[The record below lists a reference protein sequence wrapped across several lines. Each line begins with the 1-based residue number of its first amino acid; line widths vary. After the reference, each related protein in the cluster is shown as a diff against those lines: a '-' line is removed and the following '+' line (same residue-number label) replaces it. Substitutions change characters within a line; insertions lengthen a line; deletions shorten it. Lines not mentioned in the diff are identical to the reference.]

1 MKCPSC
7 GGETPEARAFCRHCG
22 VALLGGDQA
31 PRIGPYRLEAKLG
44 EGGMGVV
51 YRATDEKLH
60 REVAIKILHPHLLR
74 QQDLM
79 ERFRREARM
88 HARIIHPNIV
98 TLLSLYEDGEHMALV
113 MEMVHGQNLRDYL
126 RQNPRPPLL
135 DVIRITEAICAGLDA
150 AHKLGVVHRDLKPA
164 NVLLATDGA
173 IKLMDF
179 GLAKPERGEEDLT
192 QSGATVGSFRYMAPE
207 QILNQ
212 PVDART
218 DLYALGILMYQMT
231 TGTLPFTASSEGGGE
246 FEIME
251 KQVRQMPEPPH
262 KLNPSLPRAMSE
274 LIMSLLAKDPE
285 DRPASCE
292 VVREALADIARRLE
306 RPQSGGEGSQIGWN
320 RQAGG
325 SRNHVE
331 IARGLLDAW
340 GHSVVR
346 GAKRAAM
353 LAVHRLWARP
363 VDWANRRLWPWASA
377 RLNLPGSLRRRFAMG
392 MIATGAIGL
401 GLIVAGLIS
410 VLESG
415 DRAARP
421 VPESAAHPP
430 ASVADSAT
438 GQGASGDKT
447 RAETASA
454 PKAPAKESASA
465 PQPSAP
471 ASAAQAS
478 VAQASAGKTRSKD
491 AARRASSAG
500 AGSEAGHAGG
510 KAAAHPKARHVR
522 RHATHHHRARRAK
535 SVTWTIPH
543 RLVRSDGS
551 SATGGTHEFR
561 GGHKLYFQ
569 SLADYALKGKVRIYK
584 SAWLRLYL
592 MKPARI
598 SRIVIHRA
606 SVGRKSFQGGDIRL
620 EVQDARGRWTTLL
633 QRKDRDIDRPLSV
646 RAPAVPVKGVRLRFK
661 SPEPITIGPVD
672 LLP

>member
-22 VALLGGDQA
+22 VALLGGDEA
-31 PRIGPYRLEAKLG
+31 PRIGHYRLEAKLG

-179 GLAKPERGEEDLT
+179 GLAKPEHGDEDLT
-192 QSGATVGSFRYMAPE
+192 QTGATVGSFRYMAPE

-218 DLYALGILMYQMT
+218 DLYALGILLYQMT

-251 KQVRQMPEPPH
+251 KQVRHMPEPPH

-292 VVREALADIARRLE
+292 VVRKALADIARQLE
-306 RPQSGGEGSQIGWN
+306 RPEFGGEGSQSGWN
-320 RQAGG
+320 RQTG
-325 SRNHVE
+325 SSQNNVE
-331 IARGLLDAW
+331 IAKGLLDAW
-340 GHSVVR
+340 RRSAIR
-346 GAKRAAM
+346 GA
-353 LAVHRLWARP
+353 
-363 VDWANRRLWPWASA
+363 RRVLGTLYHWIWEAPS
-377 RLNLPGSLRRRFAMG
+377 
-392 MIATGAIGL
+392 
-401 GLIVAGLIS
+401 GLIRERFGSVPGDRFGKPLAWAIIVALVGLLGWGLTSLIS
-410 VLESG
+410 VSEHAAKTHVAESPG
-415 DRAARP
+415 GGHARP
-421 VPESAAHPP
+421 AGEAGTMQATASKTAAVSKTTAKPTGTRPGAKATARPTSKPIPAASPAKPATSGGTSSPKTASRKAAVHKP
-430 ASVADSAT
+430 ASKPGS
-438 GQGASGDKT
+438 
-447 RAETASA
+447 
-454 PKAPAKESASA
+454 
-465 PQPSAP
+465 
-471 ASAAQAS
+471 
-478 VAQASAGKTRSKD
+478 
-491 AARRASSAG
+491 RASRKTSRKSTAR
-500 AGSEAGHAGG
+500 
-510 KAAAHPKARHVR
+510 KTRHVR
-522 RHATHHHRARRAK
+522 HHATRHHPRRAK
-535 SVTWTIPH
+535 SVTWSVPH

-551 SATGGTHEFR
+551 SATGGMHEFR

-569 SLADYALKGKVRIYK
+569 SLANYALKDKVRSFK
-584 SAWLRLYL
+584 SGWIRLYL
-592 MKPARI
+592 KKPVRI

-606 SVGRKSFQGGDIRL
+606 SVGRKSFQGGEIRL

-633 QRKDRDIDRPLSV
+633 QRNDRDIDRPLSV
-646 RAPAVPVKGVRLRFK
+646 RVSSVPVKGVRLRFK